1 MLVYVFDAY
10 TGLRGDNGLFY
21 VLPTHLETCIY
32 TQKYRKTITHTR
44 SPSIC
49 VLFRT
54 AVVARMSWRC
64 QCWQGDSI
72 FTSSQNV
79 ITSLFYCPRLSRGE
93 GLWLALFHVVKP
105 HTFGCMWTQIK
116 SPGLNKQ
123 PHKLQFII
131 CMAFIYSCQ
140 TNFLRAFYF
149 AFFMPW
155 YITRNKNTIN
165 RNVINQRQI
174 KQI

>member
-105 HTFGCMWTQIK
+105 HTFGCIWTQIK

-131 CMAFIYSCQ
+131 VWLLFI
-140 TNFLRAFYF
+140 A
-149 AFFMPW
+149 A
-155 YITRNKNTIN
+155 
-165 RNVINQRQI
+165 RQI
-174 KQI
+174 SKKGHSTLHFLCLDT